1 MHREQSL
8 VFLLSYHLSFSSVQ
22 AYIAYSIKDNVLMLC
37 TVTANSCSAYAVVL
51 VLLWLS
57 LYVVVVA
64 NKSIQH
70 YASLAVVVAIAVATV
85 VIVVILKARIVTRS
99 CLRSKASTLF
109 LPVSVSYTRCRSMF
123 FLLSL
128 AR

>member
-37 TVTANSCSAYAVVL
+37 TVTAM

-99 CLRSKASTLF
+99 CLRSKASTFF
-109 LPVSVSYTRCRSMF
+109 LPVSVSYARCRSMF